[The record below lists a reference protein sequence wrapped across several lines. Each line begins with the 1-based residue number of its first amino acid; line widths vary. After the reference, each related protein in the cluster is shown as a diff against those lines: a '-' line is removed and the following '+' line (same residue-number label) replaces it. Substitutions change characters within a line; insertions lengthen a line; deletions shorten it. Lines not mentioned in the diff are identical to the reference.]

1 MKRVEEEILLRLH
14 GTGAVSKTFLSILGQ
29 LKDTLKGF
37 DDLKNKQKNV
47 WSNVFWYVKLCVF
60 WQFIQYISSKN
71 KPLVYS

>member
-37 DDLKNKQKNV
+37 DDLKNKQK
-47 WSNVFWYVKLCVF
+47 KCVMF
-60 WQFIQYISSKN
+60 FDM
-71 KPLVYS
+71 